1 MEVQRLAS
9 GTTYNTTTPKAS
21 AESAGSAGSAGSTG
35 GYSGSEAVLSML
47 TAAALGVGDPDVSIV
62 WLVP

>member
-21 AESAGSAGSAGSTG
+21 AESAGSAGSTG